1 MIKQYKLLKKQNN
14 FEIILH
20 YKGVKVRVNF
30 SGGNTYKGIPPKC
43 SERDVFKQKAI
54 ENSQLFKDREI
65 VLERTIAEPGDGK
78 QAVAVQTKKEKE
90 VKPRMAVKVVKKP
103 ADTPA
108 TKPQGTEPENLATK
122 PQGTPEPAGDAA
134 GTVAEGESKEF
145 ANLGEAILFI
155 AQNWQVTA
163 TTEKEAREILKAHGI
178 NPKIKKG

>member
-90 VKPRMAVKVVKKP
+90 VKPRMAVKVVKKS
-103 ADTPA
+103 AETPA
-108 TKPQGTEPENLATK
+108 TKPQGTL
-122 PQGTPEPAGDAA
+122 EPAVEAA